1 MATAE
6 ELIVAITSEG
16 VSETRD
22 DLEGVESAME
32 DTADSAG
39 NSAEELEGFS
49 QRFQGALSA
58 AVAALAVGAAGVLS
72 QVPAIG
78 EAMSGL
84 FAIVEALAFQMDS
97 VLRPALSPIT
107 DFFFDVA
114 NAIFEADGALG
125 TLIGV
130 IGSLLSIGVILIP
143 TIAAIGSQIG
153 IFATTSAGVV
163 SILGS
168 LAGVVGTVAT
178 AIAGLPVAIA
188 LGVAA
193 IVAFATAYAF
203 NLGGVRDITN
213 DLLGQVWDFFVG
225 LASDLSSWAG
235 ELASDAWDWGS
246 NLVNGLLDGIRDF
259 GSGIF
264 EWFTDLASDLT
275 GWAADL
281 ADSAFDWG
289 SDLIDT
295 LLDGIRSGVDGI
307 GGVMDTVAGEIDA
320 FLPSS
325 DADTGPLATLSLSG
339 TGLIQTLTDGI
350 SGGVG
355 TVNAAITEIVESIS
369 DSLDSLLE
377 KGRSFTMRF
386 RSLMQSF
393 AERMNAIM
401 SQLVTEIKSHLAEIE
416 VAIPDEITVAFE
428 TTEVGTGVNGQDT
441 ASQQP
446 RFGAGRATSTRG
458 QQIDGRQIS
467 ESTGR
472 YRADPSNRR
481 GL

>member
-58 AVAALAVGAAGVLS
+58 AVAALAVGAAGLLS
-72 QVPAIG
+72 QVPVIG

-153 IFATTSAGVV
+153 IFASTSAGVV

-178 AIAGLPVAIA
+178 AIAGLPVALA

-213 DLLGQVWDFFVG
+213 DLLGQVWGFFVG
-225 LASDLSSWAG
+225 LASDLTSWAG

-246 NLVNGLLDGIRDF
+246 NLVNGLLDGIRGF
-259 GSGIF
+259 GSGVF
-264 EWFTDLASDLT
+264 DWFADLASDLT
-275 GWAADL
+275 GWARDL
-281 ADSAFDWG
+281 ANSAFDWG
-289 SDLIDT
+289 SEIITQFINGIESMLGVLRDVLEDMPFIGQILT
-295 LLDGIRSGVDGI
+295 LFDRLTDALSDIELSGSAQANI
-307 GGVMDTVAGEIDA
+307 
-320 FLPSS
+320 SR
-325 DADTGPLATLSLSG
+325 SLSG
-339 TGLIQTLTDGI
+339 AFGDGG
-350 SGGVG
+350 SGGNDNG
-355 TVNAAITEIVESIS
+355 TSTGASS
-369 DSLDSLLE
+369 
-377 KGRSFTMRF
+377 RPRF
-386 RSLMQSF
+386 R
-393 AERMNAIM
+393 
-401 SQLVTEIKSHLAEIE
+401 
-416 VAIPDEITVAFE
+416 
-428 TTEVGTGVNGQDT
+428 
-441 ASQQP
+441 
-446 RFGAGRATSTRG
+446 AGRATSTRG